1 MMSNIY
7 KRIGEVL
14 EGNGIINS
22 VLAYDNDEE
31 VVLIGAGF
39 TRTGSVE
46 VDGEIA
52 DVYTLV
58 KKRKVVFVDDVH
70 TLKDLK
76 KLRDKIGMSSTI
88 DKPYL
93 QRWNTKY

>member
-1 MMSNIY
+1 MSNIY

-22 VLAYDNDEE
+22 VLAYDNNEE
-31 VVLIGAGF
+31 MVLIGAGF

-52 DVYTLV
+52 DIYTIV
-58 KKRKVVFVDDVH
+58 KKRNVVFVDDVY
-70 TLKDLK
+70 TLKDLAN
-76 KLRDKIGMSSTI
+76 LRNKIGMSSTI

-93 QRWNTKY
+93 KRWNTKF